1 MTPRP
6 RTARTRP
13 SRCRGQAI
21 AEYTVVLMLTTLVLV
36 VAAAEPAVID
46 EILDAV
52 KSFFKAFSYALSI
65 PAQHGI

>member
-6 RTARTRP
+6 RAARTLP

-21 AEYTVVLMLTTLVLV
+21 TEYTVVLMLTTLVLV

-46 EILDAV
+46 QILDAV